1 MKHIKQ
7 HLIFISVLIALLTL
21 LGFVLAGCDEM
32 QVVDV
37 IIDSPTDTRPYTR
50 APSLDI
56 TLDIPDDLK
65 FKVPVFTG
73 NGHRRFSDISHTL
86 SQRRLAM
93 TKDRIYVPTGSGEN
107 IYVFDYS
114 GTLLPDE
121 TLTRPA
127 IHSMHSSLPSITEHK
142 QSGDSL
148 AAILTDGEYLYLFI
162 VVDIFGGVW
171 LDQLMVRIHIANNF
185 AYPPQD
191 WSNLGIAPLMINDR
205 LYFKR
210 KMGHRSIEYWHKNRP
225 DVLVRYDKITL
236 EPIPEHNI
244 EIQHGHKL
252 NWQLN
257 DGSLPQ
263 SEWNFSVSGIHVDR
277 HIDNVFNGAYIT
289 ADATHIYLGAS
300 LGIYSGFTLDGAHDP
315 TLDIDING
323 VVEYSPYGQAG
334 LVNAGDR
341 MYLPG
346 SNGEGAVDADGNMEI
361 KLFAFTK

>member
-21 LGFVLAGCDEM
+21 LGFVLAGCDDM
-32 QVVDV
+32 QMMDV

-73 NGHRRFSDISHTL
+73 NGHSRFSDISHTL

-107 IYVFDYS
+107 IYVFDYT
-114 GTLLPDE
+114 GTRLPDE

-185 AYPPQD
+185 AYPPQE
-191 WSNLGIAPLMINDR
+191 WPIGIPLMINDG
-205 LYFKR
+205 LYFRR
-210 KMGHRSIEYWHKNRP
+210 KMGYQNIEYWHEYRP
-225 DVLVRYDKITL
+225 DVLLRYDKITL
-236 EPIPEHNI
+236 EPMSEHDI

-252 NWQLN
+252 NWQL
-257 DGSLPQ
+257 DGDLPQ
-263 SEWNFSVSGIHVDR
+263 SERNFGVNGHVVDR
-277 HIDNVFNGAYIT
+277 HIDNVWYGDYLT
-289 ADATHIYLGAS
+289 ADATHIYFGVS

-323 VVEYSPYGQAG
+323 VVEYSPFGNAG
-334 LVNAGDR
+334 LVNVGDR

-346 SNGEGAVDADGNMEI
+346 SDAEGAVDADGNMEI